1 MTALWEPSHAAQ
13 VGSELLGMSEQWLF
27 TVPSFQFWQ
36 PRVSA
41 FRGDLPSASPR
52 TLWKDPEES
61 TLLSVSLILPSSLPL
76 LSPLPDSSILWCQK
90 H

>member
-41 FRGDLPSASPR
+41 FRGDLPFASPR

-61 TLLSVSLILPSSLPL
+61 TLLCLPNSAFLPAPLESLA
-76 LSPLPDSSILWCQK
+76 
-90 H
+90 